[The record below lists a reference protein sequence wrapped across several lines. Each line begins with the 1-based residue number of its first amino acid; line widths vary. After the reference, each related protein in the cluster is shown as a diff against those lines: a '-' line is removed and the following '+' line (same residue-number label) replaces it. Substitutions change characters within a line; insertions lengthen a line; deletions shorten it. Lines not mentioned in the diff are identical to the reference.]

1 MATLRTHAMRF
12 PGETPKYRAARN
24 QLLTAERNLRRRV
37 EQVAAMRRK
46 LPPGGGFPRTTSSK
60 RGQGISLTQITRTPS
75 SFLSCFE
82 TAWIL

>member
-46 LPPGGGFPRTTSSK
+46 
-60 RGQGISLTQITRTPS
+60 
-75 SFLSCFE
+75 
-82 TAWIL
+82 